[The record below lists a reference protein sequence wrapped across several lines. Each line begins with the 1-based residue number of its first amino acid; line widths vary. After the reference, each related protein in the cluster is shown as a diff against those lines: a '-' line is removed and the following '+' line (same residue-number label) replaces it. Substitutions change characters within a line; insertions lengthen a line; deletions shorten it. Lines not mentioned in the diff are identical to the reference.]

1 MGGSIFISYAS
12 ADRDYVDRIISFLE
26 AHHFRCWV
34 SFRDVAVGENYQ
46 EAITRAL
53 RSAEALMVI
62 FSSNANQSIEIQKEL
77 SLASRYKLR
86 VVPLRME
93 NVEPSDALTYE
104 LATHQWIDIFRSWE
118 AGCDRLLSELAAI
131 VPAQGPDPQR
141 GWFRGPDPPGVPSPA
156 LLQAMATQ
164 PAEQVTSSAP
174 NFIAPRQ
181 LSTAREADQS
191 GESATR
197 AAAGSAP
204 VIPSLAVI
212 TGSLNSPLQVEP
224 LLPPNGGGF
233 IGLATFTAVVLVFA
247 LLLVNSLGK
256 GEPSLLELFFW
267 GILLLGCARLVRA
280 ILRVLTGD
288 IGAKRA

>member
-1 MGGSIFISYAS
+1 MGASIFISYAS

-26 AHHFRCWV
+26 AHHLRCWV

-53 RSAEALMVI
+53 RSSEALMVI
-62 FSSNANQSIEIQKEL
+62 FSRHANESVEIQKEL

-104 LATHQWIDIFRSWE
+104 LATHQWIDMFRSWE

-131 VPAQGPDPQR
+131 VPAQGPSER
-141 GWFRGPDPPGVPSPA
+141 RRRFRGPDLPGVPSPA
-156 LLQAMATQ
+156 LRQAMAAR
-164 PAEQVTSSAP
+164 PAEHAPSSVP
-174 NFIAPRQ
+174 NFIPPRQ
-181 LSTAREADQS
+181 PPTAREADQS

-197 AAAGSAP
+197 AAPASAP
-204 VIPSLAVI
+204 AIPGLAVAAGPL
-212 TGSLNSPLQVEP
+212 GSQVQAEP
-224 LLPPNGGGF
+224 LLPRHDGGF
-233 IGLATFTAVVLVFA
+233 IGLATFAAVALVFA
-247 LLLVNSLGK
+247 LLLANSLGK
-256 GEPSLLELFFW
+256 GGPSLLELFFW

-280 ILRVLTGD
+280 ILRVVTGD
-288 IGAKRA
+288 IGATRA